1 MKVKTLEYPKVISP
15 NGQASSVL
23 IPIKE
28 WNHIQSELQT
38 LKNKLSEIQGIRS
51 ALEQVHSSR
60 NTKKKMQTL
69 KSFINER

>member
-15 NGQASSVL
+15 NGQASAVL

-51 ALEQVHSSR
+51 ALKQVHSSR
-60 NTKKKMQTL
+60 KTKKKMQTL
-69 KSFINER
+69 KSFLNER